1 MIFELVRFKI
11 ARSDMKVL
19 TNTKHLAG
27 MLLAIFAF
35 SSIDALGQRKPR
47 ISTTGRTNTANS
59 SNYKVE
65 IGTKIRVR
73 MEKEINSKV
82 SQPGDQFET
91 KVTEPVYGNTG
102 VIVIPNGSRVIGRI
116 DSVTKAKK
124 GGDPGTI
131 SVSFVEVRM
140 PNGSNVAINGSLT
153 SLDTKSA
160 KSDNEGTASGDDRKN
175 DKIIFIGGGAA
186 GGAILGGIIGGGK
199 GAAIG
204 GIIGAVGGLLGERM
218 TKGEDARV
226 KEGTEFGVY
235 INQAFY
241 LPRYSA
247 NDPVIE
253 FPTNDGE
260 DSVISSGAN
269 SGSRIYVVQPGD
281 TLGSISRQVYGTSS
295 RYMDIYN
302 ANRDKLSSPNS
313 VAVGQR
319 LVIP

>member
-1 MIFELVRFKI
+1 
-11 ARSDMKVL
+11 MKVL
-19 TNTKHLAG
+19 TNTKYLVG

-35 SSIDALGQRKPR
+35 SSIDALGQRKPKIR
-47 ISTTGRTNTANS
+47 RAKRTSKANP
-59 SNYKVE
+59 SNYKVDV
-65 IGTKIRVR
+65 GTKIRVR
-73 MEKEINSKV
+73 LERELNSKV
-82 SQPGDQFET
+82 SQPGDRFQT
-91 KVTEPVYGNTG
+91 KVTEPVYGNSG
-102 VIVIPNGSRVIGRI
+102 VIVIPNGSTVVGEV
-116 DSVTKAKK
+116 DSVRKAKK

-131 SVSFVEVRM
+131 SVSFIQVRL
-140 PNGSNVAINGSLT
+140 PNGATRSINGSLT
-153 SLDTKSA
+153 SLDSNST
-160 KSDNEGTASGDDRKN
+160 KSDNEGTASGKDRKN

-186 GGAILGGIIGGGK
+186 GGAVLGAIIGGGK

-218 TKGEDARV
+218 TKGKEARV
-226 KEGTEFGVY
+226 KDGTEFGVLV
-235 INQAFY
+235 NRAFY

-253 FPTNDGE
+253 FPERDGPRE
-260 DSVISSGAN
+260 ATETTSGA
-269 SGSRIYVVQPGD
+269 RIYVVQPGD
-281 TLGSISRQVYGTSS
+281 TLGAISRKVYGTSS